1 MSKAVW
7 YPLSTPEED
16 KIKID
21 RAEGIH
27 LFDKRQKEY
36 IDANSGLWNVPLGY
50 SNEAIKKALYTQVEK
65 FSYVNPCECE
75 SEASEELGNLLK
87 GLLHEDIDKIIYACS
102 GSEAIEIAIK
112 LIRKYSDL
120 KRKSNANGIAV
131 LQHSYHGSYYGSM
144 SCSNYDGTEREG
156 YGPLLSGIYEL
167 KLPFE
172 KDYIKTSHSEDW
184 KINQEKELELEL
196 ENLKGKISGII
207 FEPILGS
214 AGVIR
219 LPKWYI
225 DKIDEFAR
233 ENDVI
238 IVCDEIA
245 TGFCRT
251 GSMFAYEEYGIKP
264 DIITMSKG
272 INNGTLPLAAIA
284 VGRKITKEF
293 SDKFL
298 FHLSTQNANAL
309 CCATAQATIKE
320 LIDGDYVNTVK
331 EKSKFFKELFN
342 DEIGNEFS
350 QVYDLRSEGMM
361 FAVELRD
368 KEGNETLPFYD
379 LIKLVELIKKNGV
392 ISEWSC
398 IDGLSTCLVMLLP
411 YVITDVEMYEVI
423 KRIKK
428 SLLRIIN

>member
-1 MSKAVW
+1 MSKSVW
-7 YPLSTPEED
+7 YPLSKPEED

-21 RAEGIH
+21 RAEGIYLYDNH
-27 LFDKRQKEY
+27 QKEY

-50 SNEAIKKALYTQVEK
+50 SNEVIKKALCCQAER

-75 SEASEELGNLLK
+75 SEAAEKLGSLLK
-87 GLLHEDIDKIIYACS
+87 ELLHEDIDKIIYACS
-102 GSEAIEIAIK
+102 GSEAIEVAIK

-120 KRKSNANGIAV
+120 KHKSKANGIAV

-144 SCSNYDGTEREG
+144 SCSSYDGCEREG

-172 KDYIKTSHSEDW
+172 KDYLKVQDNEEW
-184 KINQEKELELEL
+184 KKNQEKELIKELERL
-196 ENLKGKISGII
+196 EGKISGII

-225 DKIDEFAR
+225 DKIVEFAR
-233 ENDVI
+233 KNDVI

-251 GSMFAYEEYGIKP
+251 GSMFAYEEYDIKP
-264 DIITMSKG
+264 DIITMSKA
-272 INNGTLPLAAIA
+272 INNGTLPMAAIA
-284 VGRKITKEF
+284 VSNRISNEF
-293 SDKFL
+293 KDKYL

-309 CCATAQATIKE
+309 CCATALATINE
-320 LIDGDYVNTVK
+320 LIVGDYVNTVNK
-331 EKSKFFKELFN
+331 KSKFLKELFFK
-342 DEIGNEFS
+342 EIVNNFS
-350 QVYDLRSEGMM
+350 QVYDVRAEGMM

-379 LIKLVELIKKNGV
+379 LIKVVELLKKNGV

-398 IDGLSTCLVMLLP
+398 IDGVSTCLVMFLP
-411 YVITDVEMYEVI
+411 YVISDIEMNEVI

-428 SLLRIIN
+428 SLSRIIK